1 MRGDKD
7 AILNFSP
14 AVTPTDPEITP
25 GGLDMEKL
33 AARIRLETRKDCLA
47 RIESYFWQPQDLVH
61 CKSPNGVDYCRLDRD
76 TLIRVL
82 GLGMGRL

>member
-14 AVTPTDPEITP
+14 AVTAPNPEITP

-82 GLGMGRL
+82 GLGMMR

>member
-47 RIESYFWQPQDLVH
+47 RIESYFWRPGDVDEVH
-61 CKSPNGVDYCRLDRD
+61 DPDGVLYYTLDRD
-76 TLIRVL
+76 TLIRAL

>member
-14 AVTPTDPEITP
+14 TVAAPNPEITP

-82 GLGMGRL
+82 GLGMMR

>member
-47 RIESYFWQPQDLVH
+47 RIESYFWQPHDLVH
-61 CKSPNGVDYCRLDRD
+61 CKSPYGVDYCRLDRD

-82 GLGMGRL
+82 GLGMMR

>member
-33 AARIRLETRKDCLA
+33 AARIRLETRKDCLT
-47 RIESYFWQPQDLVH
+47 RIEGRTWTEGEITEVSDGH
-61 CKSPNGVDYCRLDRD
+61 CVQ
-76 TLIRVL
+76 I
-82 GLGMGRL
+82 GRAHV